1 MSHQNTT
8 ETINLYKK
16 LFLILVLITG
26 VGIGTT
32 FLHIPPV
39 IAISLALAII
49 LIKSGIVYKTFKPLL
64 NGKYGLTILFGL
76 TIIFFIALLI
86 LPAFNSHNHLTGTV
100 DISKQFA
107 LENPPQEH
115 HTSAHTEKTEEK
127 TAEKTEEP
135 ASGH

>member
-16 LFLILVLITG
+16 LFLILVIITG
-26 VGIGTT
+26 VGIGIT

-39 IAISLALAII
+39 IAIGLALAII
-49 LIKSGIVYKTFKPLL
+49 VVKSGIVYKTFKPLL
-64 NGKYGLTILFGL
+64 NGKYSLIILFGL
-76 TIIFFIALLI
+76 TIIFFIALLL
-86 LPAFNSHNHLTGTV
+86 LPAFNANNHLTGTV
-100 DISKQFA
+100 DISKQYA

-115 HTSAHTEKTEEK
+115 HGAAHSEKAEEK